1 MSHLSINYDSP
12 AKKRRSINSLL
23 ENALDREKRLLLIAL
38 TRTQEKL
45 KKFENQYNKPSDEFF
60 QLYQSG
66 KTDDRNDYIDWAGE
80 YHILLSINE
89 KINDL
94 EELTIEYN

>member
-1 MSHLSINYDSP
+1 M
-12 AKKRRSINSLL
+12 
-23 ENALDREKRLLLIAL
+23 
-38 TRTQEKL
+38 T
-45 KKFENQYNKPSDEFF
+45 SDEFF

-66 KTDDRNDYIDWAGE
+66 KTDDRNDYIDWSGE

>member
-1 MSHLSINYDSP
+1 MSRLSINYDSP
-12 AKKRRSINSLL
+12 AKKRSINSLL

-45 KKFENQYNKPSDEFF
+45 KKFENQYNMTSDEFF

-66 KTDDRNDYIDWAGE
+66 KTDDRNDYIDWSGE

>member
-1 MSHLSINYDSP
+1 MSRLSINYDSP
-12 AKKRRSINSLL
+12 AKKKSINSLL
-23 ENALDREKRLLLIAL
+23 ENALDREKKLLLIASAR
-38 TRTQEKL
+38 TREKL
-45 KKFENQYNKPSDEFF
+45 NKFENEYNMSSDEFF